1 MNAQMNILA
10 MMAGVWLHFTSGSL
24 LTQGGGGF
32 ELTPKSGRQVQSDGV
47 VITWSEKNDELR
59 GFSTKIGDW
68 DVISIEPQ
76 ERIIPIVGDTVAAV
90 RIGDSIAAF
99 SGEKGWWDV
108 IELSKDSKAIPVL
121 FHSHVQIEDDGHLY
135 TFAAEKGRWTS
146 PTDTDLQPLID
157 SIKTPEN
164 ARIMMFSEFPFEQW
178 RESLPRFKARGIR
191 VQFSNSGS
199 ATVYLERRHLL
210 PEVKSQIELAVK
222 QGKARVDALK
232 KEEDESKESLAESKN
247 QDERIANQ
255 DEQIAKMRAE
265 LAELDKTTTPSGSG
279 ESSSPA
285 TDVNQGE
292 DAKGLRSQ
300 VEQAFDVRQQLQ
312 QLEAQKLRLKLQ
324 KIEANLEAREK
335 NRDQIIKRRMEEL
348 LDPNSNADDWNSR
361 TNPKPAVESQPIAN
375 SPVGMIGPPHLP
387 PSGDETIPS
396 SGPEASAP
404 ASVQHMVGEMKW
416 RQPSEVVRSLRNGR
430 NQLAHQ
436 VENTKWPQE
445 QVDKYSRPFHEL
457 IADRTLGQG
466 TDEVRRDAVLK
477 SAQNDLNRQL
487 NLKKDADRDWHQ
499 AWSEYQSQ
507 LGLLQLDV
515 EESQAALAQQREEI
529 EVTRQLAEK
538 GAVPAEVVRQA
549 ESKYRIAEIQSKR
562 TDEILRL
569 YLDIEKNE
577 PQLNP
582 DYKAP
587 PTDEATGVKTE

>member
-1 MNAQMNILA
+1 
-10 MMAGVWLHFTSGSL
+10 
-24 LTQGGGGF
+24 
-32 ELTPKSGRQVQSDGV
+32 
-47 VITWSEKNDELR
+47 
-59 GFSTKIGDW
+59 
-68 DVISIEPQ
+68 
-76 ERIIPIVGDTVAAV
+76 
-90 RIGDSIAAF
+90 
-99 SGEKGWWDV
+99 
-108 IELSKDSKAIPVL
+108 
-121 FHSHVQIEDDGHLY
+121 
-135 TFAAEKGRWTS
+135 
-146 PTDTDLQPLID
+146 
-157 SIKTPEN
+157 
-164 ARIMMFSEFPFEQW
+164 
-178 RESLPRFKARGIR
+178 
-191 VQFSNSGS
+191 
-199 ATVYLERRHLL
+199 
-210 PEVKSQIELAVK
+210 
-222 QGKARVDALK
+222 
-232 KEEDESKESLAESKN
+232 
-247 QDERIANQ
+247 
-255 DEQIAKMRAE
+255 MRAE